1 MGKVIGENFDDFVKD
16 QIKVR
21 QEKLGITEYNND
33 LLTYTTSKDSY
44 IRLSSAVDISQEKYA
59 ELDNI
64 PLSRFPKGNSLAENY
79 VLFGGANNVTKS
91 SKPKGGLIST
101 YTDSIL
107 ANASYGF
114 DSIAEYG
121 LVPLPG
127 VTSFNI
133 KPKNNGSIVEGEI
146 KIKCYNILQFNHIEA
161 LYLRLGYT
169 LLLEW
174 GHTIYFDNKGKL
186 ETQVTD
192 NTDRVLKYFLGTAT
206 KEFNDEQNFTGPQP
220 ENFIPT
226 PDPQTKVLNLIKSA
240 RKSSSGNYDA
250 IIGRVKNFEWTV
262 TPEGEYEISISVLSP
277 GSITESLSISTVLPN
292 KKVNQEIDSSE
303 PIDPIESTSIGKI
316 LSSFRKV
323 LSEDRSAIGRAYN
336 KATGAGANPKS
347 ELGELIEV
355 RKTSPIKYQYFYT
368 TEPLTN
374 KNITDL
380 TGLEVTPFISPIDQS
395 LIPKREILRIDP
407 DDLEPQEEDGTSSS
421 LYYIKFGA
429 LLRIIQNFLLLYN
442 TSQNNAPIV
451 AIDYS
456 YNDNKC
462 FIPSKDIFSSDPRV
476 CIIPSRFS
484 ENLNKPNS
492 VKNNS
497 PVELD
502 KAFNTALGTE
512 FQNNKEYSYNFMHIF
527 LSIDNLF
534 SILKNNIN
542 SSGDLALIDFLTAI
556 CTGINTSLSNTTEFA
571 PFIDTDT
578 NVLHITNKRNSDPI
592 IEDQQPPSKF
602 QIGFL
607 HNNGS
612 QGLMGIE
619 NGSFVKDISIKST
632 IPPNF
637 ATQISIGAQANKAE
651 NEPNAFSNWNTGYT
665 DRIFLDKQLPKS
677 PTSAEEKEAVDI
689 AKKFENTTNNTI
701 EAAYLNSQFKFNE
714 DLFKLSTDVNQY
726 FKIKTT
732 KNIKENEGF
741 TAPIMIPISLS
752 LTLDG
757 LSGMKIFQKYTI
769 TDSFLPQSYR
779 DNIEFIIKGI
789 NHTIDSNGWVTNL
802 EGQFIPK
809 AKRNNS

>member
-16 QIKVR
+16 QIKIR
-21 QEKLGITEYNND
+21 QEKLGITEYDNE
-33 LLTYTTSKDSY
+33 LLTFTTSKDSY
-44 IRLSSAVDISQEKYA
+44 IRLSSGVDISQEKYA

-64 PLSRFPKGNSLAENY
+64 PLSRFPKGNSLAESY

-174 GHTIYFDNKGKL
+174 GHTIYFNNKGTL

-192 NTDRVLKYFLGTAT
+192 NTDKVLKSFLGNTQNET
-206 KEFNDEQNFTGPQP
+206 NDEQNFIGPQP
-220 ENFIPT
+220 ENFTPI

-277 GSITESLSISTVLPN
+277 GSIAESLSISTVLPN
-292 KKVNQEIDSSE
+292 KKKVETNKNKKINPSE

-316 LSSFRKV
+316 LSSFRKI
-323 LSEDRSAIGRAYN
+323 LSEDRTALGRLVR
-336 KATGAGANPKS
+336 GNPES

-355 RKTSPIKYQYFYT
+355 REVGQIHYQYFYT
-368 TEPLTN
+368 TKPLTN
-374 KNITDL
+374 RTITNL
-380 TGLEVTPFISPIDQS
+380 TGLEVTPFVSPLDQS
-395 LIPKREILRIDP
+395 SIPKREILRIDP
-407 DDLEPQEEDGTSSS
+407 DDLEPQEEDGTSDS

-442 TSQNNAPIV
+442 TSQNNAPII
-451 AIDYS
+451 AIDYD

-462 FIPSKDIFSSDPRV
+462 FIPSPDIFSSDPRV

-484 ENLNKPNS
+484 GNLNKPDS

-497 PVELD
+497 PIELD
-502 KAFNTALGTE
+502 KAFNAALGTE
-512 FQNNKEYSYNFMHIF
+512 FQNTKEHSYNFMHIF

-534 SILKNNIN
+534 SILRNNIN

-578 NVLHITNKRNSDPI
+578 NILHIVNKRNSDPI
-592 IEDQQPPSKF
+592 IENQSPPSKF

-607 HNNGS
+607 HKNGS
-612 QGLMGIE
+612 EGLMGIGT
-619 NGSFVKDISIKST
+619 GSFVKDISIKST

-637 ATQISIGAQANKAE
+637 ATQISIGAQANKTKT
-651 NEPNAFSNWNTGYT
+651 EPNAFSNWNAGYT
-665 DRIFLDKQLPKS
+665 DRIFLDKQLPES
-677 PTSAEEKEAVDI
+677 PTAAEEQESIDI

-732 KNIKENEGF
+732 KNIKENEEF

-789 NHTIDSNGWVTNL
+789 NHTIDGNGWITNL